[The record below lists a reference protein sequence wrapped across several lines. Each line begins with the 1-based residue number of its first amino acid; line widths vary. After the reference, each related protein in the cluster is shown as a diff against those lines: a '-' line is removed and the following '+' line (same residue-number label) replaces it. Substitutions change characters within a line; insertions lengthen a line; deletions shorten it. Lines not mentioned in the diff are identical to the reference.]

1 MSPGLP
7 RLPRGE
13 REGNERREGSSQEIL
28 PISSIERISERESET
43 IANFLPLSF
52 REKLRE
58 ILISSRDPKK
68 SLDQAR
74 SRAAQIFG
82 EIDRAEGGC
91 APNQD
96 QKTPAGE
103 KEHEGINFGPI
114 NGTKSAEEKTVSSG
128 SGGQGSPTGENSTAN
143 SRCQED
149 DFTGNQCQRTQNADK
164 NIWQPPTEGT
174 LKMNVDGAFS
184 QDSGDA
190 AVGVVARDHLGHICL
205 AASIVIDK
213 FNDAEEAEACAI
225 KEGLRLGSEYDLKIA
240 SIESDCA
247 IAVAAANRSEA
258 LASRCW
264 SVYKDIQFLISVI
277 PCCKVIKTPRA
288 CNSGAHG
295 LAKLA
300 SVSGDSHV
308 WLTPIPDNVLDFI
321 CKGYVYEPVD
331 E

>member
-1 MSPGLP
+1 LDGNDKFGVHGLGAEAISPKLVVEPQLKKTTAPICIEMSPGLP

-149 DFTGNQCQRTQNADK
+149 DFTGNQCQRYVYLTDLTQ
-164 NIWQPPTEGT
+164 T
-174 LKMNVDGAFS
+174 M
-184 QDSGDA
+184 
-190 AVGVVARDHLGHICL
+190 
-205 AASIVIDK
+205 
-213 FNDAEEAEACAI
+213 
-225 KEGLRLGSEYDLKIA
+225 
-240 SIESDCA
+240 
-247 IAVAAANRSEA
+247 
-258 LASRCW
+258 
-264 SVYKDIQFLISVI
+264 IQFIHLVSKPHFVSA
-277 PCCKVIKTPRA
+277 PSK
-288 CNSGAHG
+288 
-295 LAKLA
+295 KLQ
-300 SVSGDSHV
+300 STLS
-308 WLTPIPDNVLDFI
+308 
-321 CKGYVYEPVD
+321 
-331 E
+331 

>member
-1 MSPGLP
+1 
-7 RLPRGE
+7 
-13 REGNERREGSSQEIL
+13 
-28 PISSIERISERESET
+28 
-43 IANFLPLSF
+43 
-52 REKLRE
+52 
-58 ILISSRDPKK
+58 
-68 SLDQAR
+68 
-74 SRAAQIFG
+74 
-82 EIDRAEGGC
+82 
-91 APNQD
+91 
-96 QKTPAGE
+96 
-103 KEHEGINFGPI
+103 
-114 NGTKSAEEKTVSSG
+114 
-128 SGGQGSPTGENSTAN
+128 
-143 SRCQED
+143 
-149 DFTGNQCQRTQNADK
+149 
-164 NIWQPPTEGT
+164 
-174 LKMNVDGAFS
+174 
-184 QDSGDA
+184 
-190 AVGVVARDHLGHICL
+190 VGVVARDHLGHICF

-213 FNDAEEAEACAI
+213 CNDAEEAEACAI